1 MVHVVTRA
9 IKCDNITLA
18 KHVYNTMTFPSL
30 RMCITLLTQNK
41 YQLGHDNDN
50 LHYVFFLLNKL
61 ISLMFMWPTIRGK
74 KKRANI
80 IRACFDSQVAYLIPQ
95 IVQYELHQN
104 THLKR
109 NFNKLILVF
118 RWHIYLLSSSKT
130 KLSIE
135 LTVKPTQVASWVER
149 MFRFRPSE
157 WYETSPMSFLFDIFQ
172 QFTFVIK
179 QKRTT

>member
-30 RMCITLLTQNK
+30 RMCTTLLTQNK

-74 KKRANI
+74 KK
-80 IRACFDSQVAYLIPQ
+80 
-95 IVQYELHQN
+95 
-104 THLKR
+104 
-109 NFNKLILVF
+109 
-118 RWHIYLLSSSKT
+118 
-130 KLSIE
+130 
-135 LTVKPTQVASWVER
+135 ER
-149 MFRFRPSE
+149 
-157 WYETSPMSFLFDIFQ
+157 I
-172 QFTFVIK
+172 
-179 QKRTT
+179 